1 MIITKLVNSQIK
13 NKIRV
18 PQVFQV
24 FPEVSNRVIFD
35 MNILL
40 YSVHGSVDNE
50 GICINLLVYI
60 SEKTDPDLTQGED
73 Q

>member
-24 FPEVSNRVIFD
+24 FPEVSNRVISN

-40 YSVHGSVDNE
+40 YSIHNNIDNE
-50 GICINLLVYI
+50 GIRLNC
-60 SEKTDPDLTQGED
+60 
-73 Q
+73 